1 MKSNHISQSIQSL
14 SKQLSK
20 LVVLGEIVGEFDGRE
35 VGILKGRVVG
45 SDVGVWDGFDEGIWV
60 GETVGEDDGQ
70 EP

>member
-1 MKSNHISQSIQSL
+1 MDNYLNKCRKFNFMKSNHISQSIQSL

-45 SDVGVWDGFDEGIWV
+45 SDVGV
-60 GETVGEDDGQ
+60 
-70 EP
+70 